1 MDGTVRRR
9 NKWARPSL
17 RARARPPKRRTAL
30 GQAFSAVNLSTSLML
45 QKCLACGRERYPSTE
60 ICGHCLSSGWLFEA
74 VSGSGT
80 LLATTELRHSLWEY
94 FKRRIL
100 KQPWFIGSVRL
111 DSGPTVIAHLG
122 DTSLAAGDR
131 VEVFSHRDV
140 SLSAVMIAVAES
152 EAPLPL
158 AERSACVS
166 RLGLDEPA
174 YREGGLE

>member
-1 MDGTVRRR
+1 MDGTLRRR

-17 RARARPPKRRTAL
+17 RARARPPKHRSPL
-30 GQAFSAVNLSTSLML
+30 GQAFSAVNLAAALML

-60 ICGHCLSSGWLFEA
+60 ICGHCLSGDWLFA
-74 VSGSGT
+74 PVSGAGT
-80 LLATTELRHSLWEY
+80 LLATSALQHSLWEY

-100 KQPWFIGSVRL
+100 KQPWLICSVRL

-122 DTSLAAGDR
+122 DTSLSAGDR

-152 EAPLPL
+152 EGLVQ

-174 YREGGLE
+174 HREGGLQ